1 MEKIICAAIKTS
13 IIHSVPQP
21 LRHSDIMCSLDFESL
36 RNAKQGFLTN
46 EGRFVNRI
54 EAFNIAKAAGQ
65 IIHKDDLTN
74 ELYTEDMW

>member
-1 MEKIICAAIKTS
+1 
-13 IIHSVPQP
+13 
-21 LRHSDIMCSLDFESL
+21 MCSLDFESL